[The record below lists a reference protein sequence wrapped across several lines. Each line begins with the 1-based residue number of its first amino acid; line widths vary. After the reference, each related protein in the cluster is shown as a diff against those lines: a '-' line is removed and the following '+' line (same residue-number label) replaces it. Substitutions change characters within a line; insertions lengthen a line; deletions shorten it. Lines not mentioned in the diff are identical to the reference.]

1 MQEEVQR
8 YLLSLDIEAEA
19 SENTIA
25 AYRNDLSQLLT
36 FLLRYQ
42 TADGQKLANWDQVT
56 AEIAQE
62 YVFQLSERSY
72 ASSTVARKVA
82 AVKSFF
88 DYMYT
93 RGIIENDPAAL
104 LESPKVKKHIPHTIS
119 HDDVERLLA
128 APKQYVTAQAF
139 RDSALI
145 ETLYATG
152 MRVTELVN
160 LDVADLD
167 LEAGLLVCGA
177 NDKRRRIARL
187 DPAVQEALRIYMEK
201 GRPALVVRPSETALF
216 LNHRG
221 QRLTRQGLWLII
233 KRYVTEVGIE
243 EPVTP
248 HTLRHSFATHLLS
261 TGAGLREVQ
270 RRLGHASLSTTQVYK
285 QVSDE
290 SAPEITIDGKPVTD
304 SED

>member
-62 YVFQLSERSY
+62 YVFQLRERSY

-128 APKQYVTAQAF
+128 ENMKGQV
-139 RDSALI
+139 R
-145 ETLYATG
+145 E
-152 MRVTELVN
+152 R
-160 LDVADLD
+160 
-167 LEAGLLVCGA
+167 LEQQLQQQL
-177 NDKRRRIARL
+177 
-187 DPAVQEALRIYMEK
+187 P
-201 GRPALVVRPSETALF
+201 
-216 LNHRG
+216 
-221 QRLTRQGLWLII
+221 QGLGERL
-233 KRYVTEVGIE
+233 
-243 EPVTP
+243 P
-248 HTLRHSFATHLLS
+248 S
-261 TGAGLREVQ
+261 GLREGLKGLF
-270 RRLGHASLSTTQVYK
+270 R
-285 QVSDE
+285 
-290 SAPEITIDGKPVTD
+290 
-304 SED
+304 